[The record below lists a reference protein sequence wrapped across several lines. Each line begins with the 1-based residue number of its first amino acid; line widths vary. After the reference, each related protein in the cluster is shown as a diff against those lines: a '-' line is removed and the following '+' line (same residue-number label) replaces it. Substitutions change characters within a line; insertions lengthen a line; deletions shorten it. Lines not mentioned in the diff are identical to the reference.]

1 MKHSP
6 DSNATQLCQRLQ
18 QVLAEMGEAVTPV
31 AVTAI
36 ERLCQAA
43 VSEADGAVGGGLA
56 GLGPRVALALA
67 DLQADLPTLVAALLA
82 DPGLTGPDPAGLEQ
96 AQARIQSLDHTA
108 LDHAGRTDVQRL
120 LAAVDRLRDWE
131 ERYSAPRSESQR
143 EYWRRLLLAG
153 AQDARALLIDLVYRL
168 EGMRVLVDEPDERAR
183 RQFASMTLAVH
194 APIAHRLGLGQ
205 IKWELEDLAFRHL
218 EPATYVEIARL
229 LDERRASREAYL
241 RRVEDKL
248 HRALL
253 EAGIHSEVYG
263 RPKHIYSIWGKMQ
276 RKQLSFEEL
285 FDVRALRVQV
295 DSVTDCYG
303 ALSVVHELFRAIPS
317 EYDDYIARPK
327 PNGYQSLHTAV
338 HADEDKVVEI
348 QIRTERMHAFAEYGV
363 AAHWRYKGGG
373 GGSNPFDMQ
382 VESLR
387 RGLSRGEIQPLAAPM
402 VYAFT
407 PAGELVELPVGATV
421 LDFAYRIHTKLGHRC
436 RGAKINGQITPLKTK
451 VSNGDTVEVLTNKE
465 PAPSREW
472 AHAKSGF
479 LRSASARGKVRSWFA
494 PFDREDA
501 RERGRQLCE
510 RLYRRFSMDGAA
522 RRRLLTDLGVSSEEQ
537 LFLAVGSRRIAAETL
552 QAAARAQLGTVADRS
567 ARPPRPDL
575 PEGVSL
581 PEPPGGHSL
590 VIENQSI
597 DGLKVTAAKCCQPQP
612 GERVMAFLSRS
623 QGYKLHRPD
632 CLNLA
637 HLAREYPE
645 RVLPV
650 EWPGEE
656 AGEKRD

>member
-1 MKHSP
+1 M
-6 DSNATQLCQRLQ
+6 A
-18 QVLAEMGEAVTPV
+18 EAVTP
-31 AVTAI
+31 AAILAI

-43 VSEADGAVGGGLA
+43 VGDAEGVIGGGLA

-67 DLQADLPTLVAALLA
+67 DLRADLPTLVAALLA
-82 DPGLTGPDPAGLEQ
+82 DPGLTGPNPADLDQ
-96 AQARIQSLDHTA
+96 AQTRIQSLDRTVF
-108 LDHAGRTDVQRL
+108 DDAGRTDVQRL
-120 LAAVDRLRDWE
+120 LAAVGRLRDWE
-131 ERYSAPRSESQR
+131 ERYSAPRSENQR

-168 EGMRVLVDEPDERAR
+168 EGMRVLVDEPDEKVR
-183 RQFASMTLAVH
+183 RQFASMTLTVH

-218 EPATYVEIARL
+218 EPTTYVEIARL
-229 LDERRASREAYL
+229 LDERRVNREAYL

-248 HRALL
+248 HRTLV
-253 EAGIHSEVYG
+253 EAGIHAEVYG
-263 RPKHIYSIWGKMQ
+263 RPKHIYSIWGKMH
-276 RKQLSFEEL
+276 RKQLSFDEL
-285 FDVRALRVQV
+285 FDVRALRIQV
-295 DSVTDCYG
+295 ESVTDCYG
-303 ALSVVHELFRAIPS
+303 ALSIVHELYRAIPS

-402 VYAFT
+402 VYVFT

-421 LDFAYRIHTKLGHRC
+421 LDFAYRIHTHLGHRC
-436 RGAKINGQITPLKTK
+436 RGGKINGQIAPLKTELA
-451 VSNGDTVEVLTNKE
+451 NGDTVEVLTHKE

-479 LRSASARGKVRSWFA
+479 LRSASARAKVRNWFA
-494 PFDREDA
+494 PLDRADA
-501 RERGRQLCE
+501 RERGRLLCE
-510 RLYRRFSMDGAA
+510 RLYRRFSMDKEA
-522 RRRLLTDLGVSSEEQ
+522 RRGLLTALGLSSEEQ
-537 LFLAVGSRRIAAETL
+537 LFQAVGTRRIAAETL
-552 QAAARAQLGTVADRS
+552 QAAARGQLGTVADRS
-567 ARPPRPDL
+567 ARPARPSL
-575 PEGVSL
+575 PEGEPL
-581 PEPPGGHSL
+581 PELPGGQSL

-597 DGLKVTAAKCCQPQP
+597 DGLKVTAAKCCNPRP

-632 CLNLA
+632 CRNLTY
-637 HLAREYPE
+637 LATQYPE

-650 EWPGEE
+650 EWPGERQD
-656 AGEKRD
+656 GGQ